1 MVKNV
6 SVKKIFFF
14 SKKKSQIFTFDLILA
29 TVILVVAVVITLSY
43 FSDSVS
49 NANLVGL
56 NQRILN
62 DFTQTQVNSLNGVE
76 IRQMFINGD
85 IKNIH
90 NTIAQ
95 QVVDFVSNSN
105 IILAQNLTKFFVKGY
120 LSKNFNFNLSLTNSS
135 GSVITL
141 FYLNNNGI
149 KFKDCVVSSDFK
161 RKIISFT
168 NVSKGYE
175 IYTFEVKM
183 WQ

>member
-6 SVKKIFFF
+6 SVKKIFN
-14 SKKKSQIFTFDLILA
+14 KKKSQIFTFDLILSS
-29 TVILVVAVVITLSY
+29 VILVVAIVITLSY
-43 FSDSVS
+43 YSSSIS
-49 NANLVGL
+49 NADLVGL

-62 DFTQTQVNSLNGVE
+62 DFTQTEVNSLNGVE

-95 QVVDFVSNSN
+95 QVVDFISASN
-105 IILAQNLTKFFVKGY
+105 IELAQNLTKFFVEGY
-120 LSKNFNFNLSLTNSS
+120 VSKNFDFNLSLTNSS
-135 GSVITL
+135 GSVTTL
-141 FYLNNNGI
+141 FYSNNNGI
-149 KFKDCVVSSDFK
+149 SFKDCTVSSDFK